1 MKKDKAICNISNSNL
16 IRLKKSNDNN
26 NNNNNNN
33 NNSNNHSDTYSN
45 DHNNAHTT
53 IVIVIKKDMQ

>member
-26 NNNNNNN
+26 NNINNN

>member
-16 IRLKKSNDNN
+16 IRLKKSNDN

>member
-16 IRLKKSNDNN
+16 IRLKKSND